1 MFDLETRCD
10 ELDSSLFLGW
20 DDHIYLFGIRDIII
34 LLLKEWATCQREKK
48 IGWNGL
54 SVFEGPCQFL
64 SDHVNPGLRGI
75 FLTILSHMSPNQIH
89 LKKGST
95 QPDPSQPFNQTQ
107 LYCLTRQ
114 CRVIRME
121 DMNHRVPLGWLQSGR
136 WL

>member
-1 MFDLETRCD
+1 VI

-48 IGWNGL
+48 MGWNGL

-64 SDHVNPGLRGI
+64 SDHVNPDLRGI

-89 LKKGST
+89 LKKWV
-95 QPDPSQPFNQTQ
+95 QPNPTHPNPLTKRNFIASQVSVVS
-107 LYCLTRQ
+107 L
-114 CRVIRME
+114 
-121 DMNHRVPLGWLQSGR
+121 
-136 WL
+136 